1 MDEALR
7 KETRESFSLLLMSA
21 MTLGL
26 LAGLAAAVMG
36 LAG

>member
-21 MTLGL
+21 MTL
-26 LAGLAAAVMG
+26 AILAALASAVMG